1 MTHTERRTG
10 VIHTQRLTRH
20 FVTKKEVVEAV
31 KGVDI
36 DVAAGELVAFLGP
49 NGAGKSTTLRML
61 TTLLPPT
68 SGSAW
73 VAGASITT
81 EPAVVRSRIGYIG
94 QGDGAGHS
102 FRVMDE
108 LVMQGRFYGMNSADS
123 LARAKELSR
132 TLDLTA
138 LEKRRVSTLS
148 GGQRRRL
155 DIALGLMHSPALLFL
170 DEPSTGMD
178 PHNRANLWDHI
189 NRLRERQETTIVLT
203 THYLEE
209 ADSYAERLLVIDH
222 GVIIANDTA
231 ANLKATLAG
240 DRITVTVDGAHASA
254 ASAVLAERGTDLAS
268 FASIRAEGGR
278 HRAQTD
284 GQSPP
289 PTRIDAS
296 GDVTISG
303 RFEQGTRA
311 LPWVLRELDHAGVA
325 VRAADVRVPTL
336 DDVFLSLT
344 GRSLREEEV
353 AA

>member
-1 MTHTERRTG
+1 MIDP
-10 VIHTQRLTRH
+10 VIHTEKLTRH
-20 FVTKKEVVEAV
+20 FVSKKETVEAV

-36 DVAAGELVAFLGP
+36 DVAPGELVAFLGP

-68 SGSAW
+68 SGKAW

-108 LVMQGRFYGMNSADS
+108 LVYQGRFYGMNSSDS
-123 LARAKELSR
+123 LARAQELTK
-132 TLDLTA
+132 TLDLTS
-138 LEKRRVSTLS
+138 LERRKVSTLS

-155 DIALGLMHSPALLFL
+155 DIALGLMHSPRLIFL

-189 NRLRERQETTIVLT
+189 NGLRERQETTIVLT

-209 ADSYAERLLVIDH
+209 ADSYAERVLVIDH
-222 GVIIANDTA
+222 GEIIANDTA
-231 ANLKATLAG
+231 DNLKATLAG
-240 DRITVTVDGAHASA
+240 YRILITVDGASARTASA
-254 ASAVLAERGTDLAS
+254 LVAERGSELTTS
-268 FASIRAEGGR
+268 NRSRE
-278 HRAQTD
+278 
-284 GQSPP
+284 
-289 PTRIDAS
+289 
-296 GDVTISG
+296 VTIAG
-303 RFEQGTRA
+303 RFDQGTRA
-311 LPWVLRELDHAGVA
+311 LPWLLRELDHAGVE

-344 GRSLREEEV
+344 GRSLREESEAV
-353 AA
+353 TS

>member
-1 MTHTERRTG
+1 MIDPMIHTEK
-10 VIHTQRLTRH
+10 LTRH
-20 FVTKKEVVEAV
+20 FVSKKETVEAV

-36 DVAAGELVAFLGP
+36 DVAPGELVAFLGP

-68 SGSAW
+68 SGKAW
-73 VAGASITT
+73 VAAASITT

-108 LVMQGRFYGMNSADS
+108 LVYQGRFYGMNSSDS
-123 LARAKELSR
+123 LARAQELTK
-132 TLDLTA
+132 TLDLTW
-138 LEKRRVSTLS
+138 LERRKVSTLS

-155 DIALGLMHSPALLFL
+155 DIALGLMHRPRLIFL

-189 NRLRERQETTIVLT
+189 NGLRERQETTIVLT

-209 ADSYAERLLVIDH
+209 ADSYAERVLVIDH
-222 GVIIANDTA
+222 GEIIANDTA
-231 ANLKATLAG
+231 DNLKATLAG
-240 DRITVTVDGAHASA
+240 DRIMITVDGASAPTASA
-254 ASAVLAERGTDLAS
+254 LVAERGSELTTLNGS
-268 FASIRAEGGR
+268 RE
-278 HRAQTD
+278 
-284 GQSPP
+284 
-289 PTRIDAS
+289 
-296 GDVTISG
+296 VTIAG
-303 RFEQGTRA
+303 RFDQGTRA
-311 LPWVLRELDHAGVA
+311 LPWLLRELDHAGVE

-344 GRSLREEEV
+344 GRSLREESEAV
-353 AA
+353 TS

>member
-1 MTHTERRTG
+1 
-10 VIHTQRLTRH
+10 
-20 FVTKKEVVEAV
+20 
-31 KGVDI
+31 
-36 DVAAGELVAFLGP
+36 
-49 NGAGKSTTLRML
+49 
-61 TTLLPPT
+61 
-68 SGSAW
+68 
-73 VAGASITT
+73 
-81 EPAVVRSRIGYIG
+81 
-94 QGDGAGHS
+94 
-102 FRVMDE
+102 
-108 LVMQGRFYGMNSADS
+108 
-123 LARAKELSR
+123 
-132 TLDLTA
+132 
-138 LEKRRVSTLS
+138 
-148 GGQRRRL
+148 
-155 DIALGLMHSPALLFL
+155 
-170 DEPSTGMD
+170 MD

>member
-1 MTHTERRTG
+1 MIHPG
-10 VIHTQRLTRH
+10 VIHTERLTRH
-20 FVTKKEVVEAV
+20 FVSKKETVEAV

-68 SGSAW
+68 SGKAW
-73 VAGASITT
+73 VAGASITA

-108 LVMQGRFYGMNSADS
+108 LVMQGRFYGMNASDS
-123 LARAKELSR
+123 LTRARELTKS
-132 TLDLTA
+132 LDLTA
-138 LEKRRVSTLS
+138 LEKRKVSTLS

-155 DIALGLMHSPALLFL
+155 DIALGLMHRPGLLFL

-189 NRLRERQETTIVLT
+189 NRLRDQQETTIVLT

-209 ADSYAERLLVIDH
+209 ADAYAERLLVIDH
-222 GVIIANDTA
+222 GEIIANDTA
-231 ANLKATLAG
+231 ANLKARLAG
-240 DRITVTVDGAHASA
+240 DRIMITVDGAYAAA
-254 ASAVLAERGTDLAS
+254 ASAVVAGRGKELTTS
-268 FASIRAEGGR
+268 NGSRE
-278 HRAQTD
+278 
-284 GQSPP
+284 
-289 PTRIDAS
+289 
-296 GDVTISG
+296 VTIAG
-303 RFEQGTRA
+303 RFEQGTRT
-311 LPWVLRELDHAGVA
+311 LPWLLRELDHAGVD
-325 VRAADVRVPTL
+325 VRAADVKVPTL

-344 GRSLREEEV
+344 GRSLREESEV
-353 AA
+353 AS

>member
-1 MTHTERRTG
+1 MIHTER
-10 VIHTQRLTRH
+10 LTRS
-20 FVTKKEVVEAV
+20 FVSKKETVEAV

-68 SGSAW
+68 SGQAW
-73 VAGASITT
+73 VAGASIIT
-81 EPAVVRSRIGYIG
+81 EPAAVRSRIGYIG

-102 FRVMDE
+102 FRVLDE
-108 LVMQGRFYGMNSADS
+108 LVNQGRFYGMNSSD
-123 LARAKELSR
+123 ARSRAAELM
-132 TLDLTA
+132 TTMDLRS

-148 GGQRRRL
+148 GGQKRRL
-155 DIALGLMHSPALLFL
+155 DIALGLMHNPSLIFL

-178 PHNRANLWDHI
+178 PQNRANLWEHI

-209 ADSYAERLLVIDH
+209 ADSQAERVVVIDH
-222 GVIIANDTA
+222 GEIIADDTA
-231 ANLKATLAG
+231 DHLKATLAG
-240 DRITVTVDGAHASA
+240 DRVSVTVDPADATAVA
-254 ASAVLAERGTDLAS
+254 AALGDLGSDVNVTAGRLGSQFSLRVEHGT
-268 FASIRAEGGR
+268 
-278 HRAQTD
+278 Q
-284 GQSPP
+284 
-289 PTRIDAS
+289 
-296 GDVTISG
+296 
-303 RFEQGTRA
+303 A
-311 LPWVLRELDHAGVA
+311 LPLILRVLDHAGLA

-344 GRSLREEEV
+344 GRSLREDSEV

>member
-1 MTHTERRTG
+1 MIHTE
-10 VIHTQRLTRH
+10 QLTRH
-20 FVTKKEVVEAV
+20 FVSKKETIEAV

-68 SGSAW
+68 SGNAW
-73 VAGASITT
+73 VAGASITK

-94 QGDGAGHS
+94 QGDAAGQS

-108 LVMQGRFYGMNSADS
+108 LVMQGRFYGMNSTDS
-123 LARAKELSR
+123 HARAQELTK
-132 TLDLTA
+132 TLDLTS
-138 LEKRRVSTLS
+138 LEKRKVSTLS

-155 DIALGLMHSPALLFL
+155 DIAIGLMHSPGLLFL

-178 PHNRANLWDHI
+178 PQNRANLWEHI
-189 NRLRERQETTIVLT
+189 NGLRERQETTIVLT

-209 ADSYAERLLVIDH
+209 ADSHAERVLVIDH
-222 GVIIANDTA
+222 GEIIANDTA

-240 DRITVTVDGAHASA
+240 DRIVVTVDGADLAA
-254 ASAVLAERGTDLAS
+254 ASSVVATRGSELTTS
-268 FASIRAEGGR
+268 NGSRE
-278 HRAQTD
+278 
-284 GQSPP
+284 
-289 PTRIDAS
+289 
-296 GDVTISG
+296 VTIAG
-303 RFEQGTRA
+303 RFDQGTRT
-311 LPWVLRELDHAGVA
+311 LPWLLRELDHAGVA

-344 GRSLREEEV
+344 GRSLREESEV
-353 AA
+353 AS

>member
-1 MTHTERRTG
+1 MLLLIQYGVRSLSREGHDDPVSSNGVINGG
-10 VIHTQRLTRH
+10 VIHTEKLTRN
-20 FVTKKEVVEAV
+20 FVSKKETIEAV

-68 SGSAW
+68 SGTAW
-73 VAGASITT
+73 VAGANITT
-81 EPAVVRSRIGYIG
+81 EPALVRSRIGYIG

-123 LARAKELSR
+123 LRRARELTKS
-132 TLDLTA
+132 LDLTS
-138 LEKRRVSTLS
+138 LEKRKVSTLS

-155 DIALGLMHSPALLFL
+155 DIALGLMHNPGLIFL

-178 PHNRANLWDHI
+178 PHNRANLWEHI
-189 NRLRERQETTIVLT
+189 ERLREQQETTIVLT
-203 THYLEE
+203 TNYLEE
-209 ADSYAERLLVIDH
+209 ADAYAERVLVIDH
-222 GVIIANDTA
+222 GQIIANDTA

-240 DRITVTVDGAHASA
+240 DRIAITVDGAYAAA
-254 ASAVLAERGTDLAS
+254 ASAVVAGRGRELTTTNGS
-268 FASIRAEGGR
+268 RE
-278 HRAQTD
+278 
-284 GQSPP
+284 
-289 PTRIDAS
+289 
-296 GDVTISG
+296 VTIAG
-303 RFEQGTRA
+303 RFDQGTRT
-311 LPWVLRELDHAGVA
+311 LPRLLRELDHAGVD

-344 GRSLREEEV
+344 GRSLREDAESEV

>member
-1 MTHTERRTG
+1 
-10 VIHTQRLTRH
+10 
-20 FVTKKEVVEAV
+20 VTKKETIEAV

-68 SGSAW
+68 SGKAW

-81 EPAVVRSRIGYIG
+81 EPALVRSRIGYIG
-94 QGDGAGHS
+94 QGDAAGHS

-108 LVMQGRFYGMNSADS
+108 LVYQGRFYGMNSSDA
-123 LARAKELSR
+123 LARAKELTE
-132 TLDLTA
+132 TLDLTS

-155 DIALGLMHSPALLFL
+155 DIAIGLMHRPGLLFL

-189 NRLRERQETTIVLT
+189 NGLRERQETTIVLT

-209 ADSYAERLLVIDH
+209 ADSYAERVLVIDH
-222 GVIIANDTA
+222 GKIIANDTA
-231 ANLKATLAG
+231 DNLKAKLAG
-240 DRITVTVDGAHASA
+240 DRIMITVDGSNAAA
-254 ASAVLAERGTDLAS
+254 ASAVVAERGRELITANGS
-268 FASIRAEGGR
+268 RE
-278 HRAQTD
+278 
-284 GQSPP
+284 
-289 PTRIDAS
+289 
-296 GDVTISG
+296 VTITG
-303 RFEQGTRA
+303 RFDQGTRT
-311 LPWVLRELDHAGVA
+311 LPWLLRELDQVGVQ
-325 VRAADVRVPTL
+325 VRAADVKVPTL

-344 GRSLREEEV
+344 GRSLREESEV
-353 AA
+353 AAA